1 MKSKTL
7 QSLKQRQRD
16 TILFSLPLSII
27 GLFIVVYALLNAAWP
42 PDYVDAPDQPGVSHI
57 RRLLGD
63 DAPKDLP
70 ATIEVKRSDGYQLR
84 RVLDALIYYVVLQ
97 GIIAVVGLAWLT
109 ERYLYGLLVVS
120 GLYGTI
126 YAATLGNVI
135 GPILTIVGFALVLW
149 GAVLG
154 WLTTRNLRS
163 SLERLQLENAE
174 I

>member
-42 PDYVDAPDQPGVSHI
+42 PDYEGAAFQRGVSHI
-57 RRLLGD
+57 DRLMGD
-63 DAPKDLP
+63 DAPEDV
-70 ATIEVKRSDGYQLR
+70 TIEIERSDGYRLR
-84 RVLDALIYYVVLQ
+84 RVLDVLIYYMVLQ
-97 GIIAVVGLAWLT
+97 SIVAIIGLAWLT
-109 ERYLYGLLVVS
+109 ERYLYGLLLVS
-120 GLYGTI
+120 GLYGMI

-135 GPILTIVGFALVLW
+135 GPILIIVGFALVLW

-154 WLTTRNLRS
+154 WLTTRNLRGG
-163 SLERLQLENAE
+163 LERLQLENAE
-174 I
+174 II